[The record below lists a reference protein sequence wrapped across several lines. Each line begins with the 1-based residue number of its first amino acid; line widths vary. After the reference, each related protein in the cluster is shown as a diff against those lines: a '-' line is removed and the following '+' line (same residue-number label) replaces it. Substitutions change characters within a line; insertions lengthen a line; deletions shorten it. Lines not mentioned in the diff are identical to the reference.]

1 MSSRL
6 IDIPMSYRYRKWAAI
21 VFGTASIFAAAIV
34 LTKIASTQPEPMPV
48 EELGRHVRALRSIA
62 SEMVM
67 FSAELEQRKLTDS
80 YAKVHCEKLQE
91 QVGSTARQL
100 ENPVPV
106 EFTESG
112 ARVRVIAEALSS
124 KLQELRRHRADSK
137 EIEKIK
143 QQAVRLEQELR
154 NLGAAL

>member
-1 MSSRL
+1 MSSKR
-6 IDIPMSYRYRKWAAI
+6 DIPMSYRLRKLAAI
-21 VFGTASIFAAAIV
+21 ILSSAIILVAAVALV
-34 LTKIASTQPEPMPV
+34 KIAATEPQPMPV
-48 EELGRHVRALRSIA
+48 EEFGRHVRALRSIA

-124 KLQELRRHRADSK
+124 KLQELRKHRVD
-137 EIEKIK
+137 
-143 QQAVRLEQELR
+143 
-154 NLGAAL
+154 